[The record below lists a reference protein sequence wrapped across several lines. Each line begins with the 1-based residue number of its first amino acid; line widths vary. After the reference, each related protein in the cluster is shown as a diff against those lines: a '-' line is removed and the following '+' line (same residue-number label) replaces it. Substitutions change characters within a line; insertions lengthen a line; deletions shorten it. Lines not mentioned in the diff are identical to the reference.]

1 MKKVIILDCGPSLED
16 VSQEFGQSP
25 QWIMA
30 VLKDTDC
37 VFDWIKPYAGQNMES
52 SSGDAWIITGSPR
65 SVYEEEDWMIGLEKN
80 IRDASKCKKPILG
93 ICFGHQIIAKE
104 MNGKVKNSKYREF
117 GLTVVKKINKSLLI
131 KNFFNKYKLNYVWMS
146 HADHVSKLPKGFKLI
161 ASSKNSKFTIVE
173 NEKRKFYGVQFHPE
187 VTHTL
192 KGKIIL
198 KNFIFSICKAKKNWS
213 SKKQKIK
220 IIQEV
225 KNQVKNKKVI
235 CALSGGVD
243 SSVGLLK
250 LSQEC
255 P

>member
-93 ICFGHQIIAKE
+93 ICFGHQLIAKSFGGLVE
-104 MNGKVKNSKYREF
+104 VNPNGWELGSYSISLTEYGKYSALFDNIEDE
-117 GLTVVKKINKSLLI
+117 VIV
-131 KNFFNKYKLNYVWMS
+131 YES
-146 HADHVSKLPKGFKLI
+146 HQDSVIRMPYGA
-161 ASSKNSKFTIVE
+161 VE
-173 NEKRKFYGVQFHPE
+173 LAYNQKCIQAFQLHDTLFSVQFHPE
-187 VTHTL
+187 FNWEVMKKYVSIRGSSGVPVDDPTVPESLQGHL
-192 KGKIIL
+192 IL
-198 KNFIFSICKAKKNWS
+198 HNFI
-213 SKKQKIK
+213 
-220 IIQEV
+220 
-225 KNQVKNKKVI
+225 
-235 CALSGGVD
+235 
-243 SSVGLLK
+243 K
-250 LSQEC
+250 LI
-255 P
+255 